1 MDVKDTMYLQNRA
14 LQQHP
19 VILQVRFGEGRVSAD
34 LTPILGGREVV
45 FDRYLTQGKAYQ
57 SKLKKHN

>member
-34 LTPILGGREVV
+34 LTPILGGRETVSN
-45 FDRYLTQGKAYQ
+45 RYSTQGREYQ
-57 SKLKKHN
+57 SRSKKK

>member
-19 VILQVRFGEGRVSAD
+19 VILQVRFGEDRSRYVLID
-34 LTPILGGREVV
+34 HWLKEKEEMKQNETHKCDEVIAK
-45 FDRYLTQGKAYQ
+45 Y
-57 SKLKKHN
+57 